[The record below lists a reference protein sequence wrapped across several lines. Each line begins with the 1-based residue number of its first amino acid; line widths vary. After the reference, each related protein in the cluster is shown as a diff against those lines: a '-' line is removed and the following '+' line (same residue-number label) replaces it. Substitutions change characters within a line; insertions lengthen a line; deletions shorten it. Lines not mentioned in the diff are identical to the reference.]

1 MAHKKGAGSSD
12 NGRDSRSKRLGVKL
26 FGGQAATAG
35 NILVRQ
41 RGTKF
46 HAGDNVYMGRDHTL
60 HAKVDGT
67 VVYTRKRN
75 DRNYVSITP
84 AVDEVSDAPK
94 AKAKAVTSKKAPA
107 KNLELEKTVV
117 APKKAASAAKA
128 EAVEAAAPIAEM
140 VETPVAEVIETPV
153 AEVVETPAAEVVETP
168 VAEVNETPVAEVV
181 ETPTAEVVETPTAPK
196 KEAKTEAPVAEEKAA
211 APKKT
216 KGPKLDDLK
225 IIEGVGPKIETLL
238 KEGGISTW
246 EELAA
251 ASVDR
256 LKEILEEAGPRYNI
270 HDPSTWPA
278 QSKFAAE
285 GKFEELKEYQDV
297 LTGGRD
303 ES

>member
-107 KNLELEKTVV
+107 KNPELEKTVV

-128 EAVEAAAPIAEM
+128 EAVEAAAPIAEV

-153 AEVVETPAAEVVETP
+153 
-168 VAEVNETPVAEVV
+168 
-181 ETPTAEVVETPTAPK
+181 AEVVETPTAPK

>member
-153 AEVVETPAAEVVETP
+153 AEVIETP
-168 VAEVNETPVAEVV
+168 V
-181 ETPTAEVVETPTAPK
+181 AEVVETPTAPK